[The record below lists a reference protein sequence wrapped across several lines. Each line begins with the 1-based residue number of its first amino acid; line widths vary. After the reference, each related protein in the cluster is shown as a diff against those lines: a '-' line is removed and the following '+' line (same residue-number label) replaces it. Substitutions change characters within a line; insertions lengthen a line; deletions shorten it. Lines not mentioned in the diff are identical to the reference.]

1 MRVRSWMAALALTA
15 AAVPIGRGLSAWGQ
29 GTTQSS
35 APAKASREKA
45 ATDTGKTRGETK
57 PIAATEKTS
66 ARSNLPT
73 IQLNLAIAGLGIK
86 GCDVEV
92 KPANAGCRFRPTP
105 VTHIPSGGK
114 TSINLREV
122 EIRGADKMCTVAI
135 TVREPGQP
143 PQTIYRGFRVSS
155 IKPGTVPSFSCF
167 VSSRIAGSESRTLRK

>member
-15 AAVPIGRGLSAWGQ
+15 TAIPIGRGLSAWGQ

-35 APAKASREKA
+35 APAKSSGEKPATGA
-45 ATDTGKTRGETK
+45 AKTRGGEK
-57 PIAATEKTS
+57 SSPASEKTP
-66 ARSNLPT
+66 AGSNLPT

-105 VTHIPSGGK
+105 VTHVPSGGK
-114 TSINLREV
+114 ISLNLREV

-143 PQTIYRGFRVSS
+143 AQTIYRGYRVGS
-155 IKPGTVPSFSCF
+155 IKPGTVPSFACF
-167 VSSRIAGSESRTLRK
+167 VSSRIAGSDTGKLRK